1 LNWLVVVF
9 LRFCIVAEYGITYL
23 GFMVRA
29 WPIRRGVLGLIVKAP
44 VDPRNH
50 VADLEARI
58 LDPDRHPVLRPRASE
73 GQQVAARLQHPQALV
88 PDFHAGH
95 VVVSPLTHKA

>member
-50 VADLEARI
+50 VADLEPGI
-58 LDPDRHPVLRPRASE
+58 LDSHRHSVLRARASK
-73 GQQVAARLQHPQALV
+73 GQQVAARLQHSQALG
-88 PDFHAGH
+88 PDLNAGH
-95 VVVSPLTHKA
+95 VVVPPLTHKA